1 MDNPAPIGGRPGRAV
16 SRRHRPGPA
25 ADGTLR
31 PPLTAR
37 AVLLSAGLMTVLLA
51 VIVLVVVHPPGP
63 LDERTLADQRNGL
76 LRNGPVL
83 PSSVSGVDF
92 GTEPVVLLFLR
103 HAPDPA
109 DARTFAAALTPRVRL
124 RLVVQTAARPD
135 ARGLPA
141 PVVQDPD
148 EVLARAVDLPRP
160 NDRGPGVGYAVI
172 DSTRTVRYSTLDPSW
187 ATNGFEAATIA
198 GGGP

>member
-1 MDNPAPIGGRPGRAV
+1 MDNPAPIGGRPGRTV
-16 SRRHRPGPA
+16 SRRYRPGPA

-37 AVLLSAGLMTVLLA
+37 SVLLSAGLMTVLLA

-103 HAPDPA
+103 HARPCRRSNLRGGA
-109 DARTFAAALTPRVRL
+109 NAAGAAASR
-124 RLVVQTAARPD
+124 RPD
-135 ARGLPA
+135 RC
-141 PVVQDPD
+141 
-148 EVLARAVDLPRP
+148 
-160 NDRGPGVGYAVI
+160 
-172 DSTRTVRYSTLDPSW
+172 
-187 ATNGFEAATIA
+187 AT
-198 GGGP
+198 